1 MFKTGGTLDILGDLS
16 EEEESKS
23 EVEEKKPKLL
33 RPREWKIRKIP
44 ELGSDLSI
52 IDEDGEEEYER
63 PFKQRIKNIQSKQ
76 QLLTKHGQLKDKTKV
91 FENPITG

>member
-63 PFKQRIKNIQSKQ
+63 PFKQRIKNI
-76 QLLTKHGQLKDKTKV
+76 
-91 FENPITG
+91 